1 MSGKHTFYKSLDELK
16 QDVVNKALV
25 ISSITGILIIPV
37 SLTSNTFGGWN
48 YSRVSDIIILSC
60 LIIIAIF
67 RHKFS
72 LIFKAYLVLL
82 GLLLVVFIDLS
93 LLGVASANKV
103 LLALLP
109 LLSIVH
115 LKYRGTT
122 YLMGFAYSLYI
133 LFAYLFLSG
142 VISSVNPNNQDL
154 SAWLINGFMLFLSSI
169 IVFLVVSKSNKTY
182 QFLVSGL
189 IKANRKLKKNEFGL
203 KTEQDSLENQVET
216 RTQAV
221 LKPNKELEQQKEE
234 LQQTVDRLNE
244 TTDRL
249 IQAEKLA
256 SIGLL
261 ASGIAHEINNPL
273 NYIRGGVV
281 LLEDILKERSQYDD
295 DIHQTID
302 SMNDGIN
309 RATRIVKSLNQYSH
323 SAGELT
329 DECNLNEIIKN
340 CMNLL
345 RNKLPEGIKV
355 NLKFDQ
361 MVSRVRGN
369 NGKLHQTFINIIDN
383 SLHSLNGHGEI
394 DISIANQNKL
404 VIVSIIDTGSGIDEK
419 NISKIM
425 DPFFTTKD
433 VGEGSGLGLYIV
445 SSIVKQHGGQIA
457 FQSTL
462 EKGTTCTISLPKD

>member
-1 MSGKHTFYKSLDELK
+1 
-16 QDVVNKALV
+16 
-25 ISSITGILIIPV
+25 
-37 SLTSNTFGGWN
+37 
-48 YSRVSDIIILSC
+48 
-60 LIIIAIF
+60 
-67 RHKFS
+67 
-72 LIFKAYLVLL
+72 
-82 GLLLVVFIDLS
+82 
-93 LLGVASANKV
+93 
-103 LLALLP
+103 
-109 LLSIVH
+109 
-115 LKYRGTT
+115 
-122 YLMGFAYSLYI
+122 MGFAYSLYI

-221 LKPNKELEQQKEE
+221 LKTNKELEQQKEE

-249 IQAEKLA
+249 IQSEKLA

>member
-1 MSGKHTFYKSLDELK
+1 
-16 QDVVNKALV
+16 
-25 ISSITGILIIPV
+25 
-37 SLTSNTFGGWN
+37 
-48 YSRVSDIIILSC
+48 
-60 LIIIAIF
+60 
-67 RHKFS
+67 
-72 LIFKAYLVLL
+72 
-82 GLLLVVFIDLS
+82 
-93 LLGVASANKV
+93 
-103 LLALLP
+103 
-109 LLSIVH
+109 
-115 LKYRGTT
+115 
-122 YLMGFAYSLYI
+122 
-133 LFAYLFLSG
+133 
-142 VISSVNPNNQDL
+142 
-154 SAWLINGFMLFLSSI
+154 MLFLSSI

-221 LKPNKELEQQKEE
+221 LKTNKELEQQKEE

-249 IQAEKLA
+249 IQSEKLA